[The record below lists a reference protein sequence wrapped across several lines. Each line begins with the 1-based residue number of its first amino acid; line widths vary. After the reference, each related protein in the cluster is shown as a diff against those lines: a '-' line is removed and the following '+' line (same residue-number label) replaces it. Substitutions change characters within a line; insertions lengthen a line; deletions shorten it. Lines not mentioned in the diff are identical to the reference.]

1 MKLSLAALALAHLT
15 KVFPATAQLKTNFTL
30 QQIYYTNNETGPIS
44 AIFNSDQ
51 LGGGFIVGDFLYLVA
66 GSEETSGALFEVP
79 LVRNGK
85 CSLLASMFLFV
96 IVFSG
101 PIKDM

>member
-15 KVFPATAQLKTNFTL
+15 KVFPASAHLPTGFDL
-30 QQIYYTNNETGPIS
+30 QQIYNTDSEAGPVS
-44 AIFNSDQ
+44 GVCNSDL

-66 GSEETSGALFEVP
+66 GSEASTGALFEVP

-85 CSLLASMFLFV
+85 CSLLASIFLFV
-96 IVFSG
+96 VVFSCA
-101 PIKDM
+101 IKKM